1 LTEPGKQNPE
11 TSQPSEPKSDEWKFP
26 SWRRIG
32 DFVANMLQLER
43 SVDSLKEENK
53 RLREELKA
61 IQRQVNEQEGRL
73 KVLLTFVQTA
83 LHEQVDSRAE
93 RAAVRAVER
102 MISFRGERPPEIE

>member
-1 LTEPGKQNPE
+1 MTGSKDPQNEAPQQPE
-11 TSQPSEPKSDEWKFP
+11 TETDQWKFP
-26 SWRRIG
+26 SLRRIG
-32 DFVANMLQLER
+32 DFVSNVLQLER
-43 SVDSLKEENK
+43 NIASLKEDNK

-61 IQRQVNEQEGRL
+61 IQRQVNEQEGQL